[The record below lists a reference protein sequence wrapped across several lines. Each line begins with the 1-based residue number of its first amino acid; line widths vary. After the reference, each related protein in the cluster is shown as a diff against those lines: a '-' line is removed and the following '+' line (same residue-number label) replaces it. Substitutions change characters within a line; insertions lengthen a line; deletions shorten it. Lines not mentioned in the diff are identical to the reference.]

1 MIDYNTL
8 PPSTRVWIYQSNRP
22 FDNTAA
28 ATLSRQIQDFV
39 VQWTSHNNALR
50 AWGDFLYNRFI
61 VLFVDESQAGASG
74 CSIDKSVA
82 FVKAVEQASGADFFD
97 RFNFA
102 YKAGE
107 LVFNAAREEFEA
119 LYKEGKIDDNTIVFN
134 NLVQTKAEF
143 EEKWQLPLGS
153 SWHKNFV

>member
-1 MIDYNTL
+1 MIDYNSL
-8 PPSTRVWIYQSNRP
+8 PSSTRVWVYQSNIP

-28 ATLSRQIQDFV
+28 AALSKQIQDFV

-50 AWGDFLYNRFI
+50 AWGDFLHNRFI

-102 YKAGE
+102 YKEGDR
-107 LVFNAAREEFEA
+107 VFAASRDEFEA
-119 LYKEGKIDDNTIVFN
+119 LYKNGKINDNTIVFN

-143 EEKWQLPLGS
+143 EGKWQLPLES